1 MNLKYLNKQHKT
13 HILLLS
19 FIASEVKHIG
29 DSLKL
34 EGTQK
39 RKMSTISTYAQ
50 QLFDEII
57 GGLDDSQRL
66 QIIRLIR
73 DKTIEIVPTNVFTR
87 KEKESEEDEWVRILA
102 QKAVEFS
109 CIKCERVDHESCELK
124 CALINMLVPMVNDNT
139 NDCPYRVTYDEEG
152 RLISDKW
159 KEI

>member
-1 MNLKYLNKQHKT
+1 M
-13 HILLLS
+13 
-19 FIASEVKHIG
+19 
-29 DSLKL
+29 
-34 EGTQK
+34 
-39 RKMSTISTYAQ
+39 
-50 QLFDEII
+50 
-57 GGLDDSQRL
+57 
-66 QIIRLIR
+66 IRLIR